1 MALTPDETEEL
12 RRIHVLA
19 QFGELPDPMQ
29 ARYDELR
36 ERDDHLEIA
45 EPTLDVQWMPVQRSR
60 ENALDDAVDA
70 LLSLAAAEEEYEGI
84 DVDVDIADEV
94 STDGMTIAQMAQLQ
108 AAMSGNDFYVPSPYT
123 GGFAPSS
130 WYNKN

>member
-1 MALTPDETEEL
+1 
-12 RRIHVLA
+12 
-19 QFGELPDPMQ
+19 DPMQ